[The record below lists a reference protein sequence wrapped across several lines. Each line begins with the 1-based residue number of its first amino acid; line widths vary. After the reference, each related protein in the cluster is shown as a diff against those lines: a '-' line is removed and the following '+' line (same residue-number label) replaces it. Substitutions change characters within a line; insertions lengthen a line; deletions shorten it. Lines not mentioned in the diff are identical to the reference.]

1 MSPQDKVERVL
12 KDIHVFFSKCES
24 YQGKPDKVIVDRREF
39 LELLDRLNKGIFEMM
54 SAYEHTRESRARAEL
69 AFENKGKEMIADAEQ
84 KAEDVYAASVI
95 YTAQMLGDVQRL
107 IDKANDSINDVFVQ
121 FKRELRGKKEVVR
134 SNELELESQLNDLA
148 DSKTYREMLSEVRR
162 EQRRQHR
169 LEDLHQMQ
177 FEAEHPAAKGRIYTP
192 AVNADV
198 KVNEEYFEKQ
208 GISAENAKA
217 GYVPAPAP
225 LTNEK
230 PEVKVNLE
238 SEYFKR
244 KAAQEKE
251 ELERIAKASENGDKA
266 SAEEGAEVDVNAAEV
281 EIAESVE
288 TEVVVA
294 EVEEEMSPEQ
304 KIDEEILKELV
315 EWEDAMERAEQA
327 QKVPK
332 KRGASFRL
340 ERKTKNQ
347 QKEIFNEVKERDR
360 ELMTRKENA
369 VPGWKSRM
377 RSLVNEILPKDIY
390 EK

>member
-12 KDIHVFFSKCES
+12 KDMHIFFSKCES
-24 YQGKPDKVIVDRREF
+24 YQGKPDKVVVDRRQF

-54 SAYEHTRESRARAEL
+54 DTYEHTRESRARAEL

-95 YTAQMLGDVQRL
+95 YTANMLGEVQRL
-107 IDKANDSINDVFVQ
+107 IDQANDSINDVFVQ

-134 SNELELESQLNDLA
+134 SNELELESQLHDLA
-148 DSKTYREMLSEVRR
+148 DSKTYRDMLAEVRR
-162 EQRRQHR
+162 EQRKQHR
-169 LEDLHQMQ
+169 IEDLHKMQ
-177 FEAEHPAAKGRIYTP
+177 IEAENPSGQGRIYTP

-208 GISAENAKA
+208 GISAENAKS
-217 GYVPAPAP
+217 GYIPAPAP
-225 LTNEK
+225 LANEK

-244 KAAQEKE
+244 KAAAEKAE
-251 ELERIAKASENGDKA
+251 KERIARENGEELPED
-266 SAEEGAEVDVNAAEV
+266 AEEVLTEEKDTDEV
-281 EIAESVE
+281 
-288 TEVVVA
+288 T
-294 EVEEEMSPEQ
+294 EEMSQTE
-304 KIDEEILKELV
+304 IDEAILKELV
-315 EWEDAMERAEQA
+315 DWEEAVEQA
-327 QKVPK
+327 EKAEKVPK
-332 KRGASFRL
+332 KRGASFKL

-360 ELMTRKENA
+360 AMMTQSSSS
-369 VPGWKSRM
+369 VPSWKSRM
-377 RSLVNEILPKDIY
+377 KTLVNEILPKDIH

>member
-24 YQGKPDKVIVDRREF
+24 YQGKPDKVVVDRRQF

-54 SAYEHTRESRARAEL
+54 DTYEHTRESRARAEL

-95 YTAQMLGDVQRL
+95 YTANMLGEVQRL
-107 IDKANDSINDVFVQ
+107 IDQANDSINDVFVQ

-134 SNELELESQLNDLA
+134 SNELELESQLHDLA
-148 DSKTYREMLSEVRR
+148 DAKTYQDMLSEVRR

-169 LEDLHQMQ
+169 IEDLHKMQ
-177 FEAEHPAAKGRIYTP
+177 AEAENPSGQGSIYTP
-192 AVNADV
+192 AINADV

-208 GISAENAKA
+208 GISAENAKT
-217 GYVPAPAP
+217 GYVPAPGP
-225 LTNEK
+225 LVNEK
-230 PEVKVNLE
+230 PEVKVNME

-244 KAAQEKE
+244 KAAQEK
-251 ELERIAKASENGDKA
+251 
-266 SAEEGAEVDVNAAEV
+266 AEAEVAE
-281 EIAESVE
+281 
-288 TEVVVA
+288 EVVVEEVDGA
-294 EVEEEMSPEQ
+294 EDVVVEAVVAEEEVTQSQ
-304 KIDEEILKELV
+304 IDEQILKELV
-315 EWEDAMERAEQA
+315 DWEEAVERAEQA
-327 QKVPK
+327 EKVPK
-332 KRGASFRL
+332 KRGATFRL

-360 ELMTRKENA
+360 EMMSRSSNT
-369 VPGWKSRM
+369 VPSWKSRM
-377 RSLVNEILPKDIY
+377 RTLVNEILPKDIH

>member
-12 KDIHVFFSKCES
+12 KDLHVFFSKCES
-24 YQGKPDKVIVDRREF
+24 YQGKPDKVVVDRRQF

-54 SAYEHTRESRARAEL
+54 DTYEHTRESRARAEL

-95 YTAQMLGDVQRL
+95 YTANMLGEVQRL
-107 IDKANDSINDVFVQ
+107 IDQANDSINDVFVQ

-134 SNELELESQLNDLA
+134 SNELELESQLHDLA
-148 DSKTYREMLSEVRR
+148 DAKTYQDMLSEVRR

-169 LEDLHQMQ
+169 IEDLHKLQL
-177 FEAEHPAAKGRIYTP
+177 EAENPSGQGSIYTP

-208 GISAENAKA
+208 GISPESAKT

-225 LTNEK
+225 LVNEK
-230 PEVKVNLE
+230 PEVKVNME

-244 KAAQEKE
+244 KAAAEKAE
-251 ELERIAKASENGDKA
+251 RERIARENGEEIPEEEA
-266 SAEEGAEVDVNAAEV
+266 VEVVEAETEELTQAEVD
-281 EIAESVE
+281 
-288 TEVVVA
+288 
-294 EVEEEMSPEQ
+294 EQ
-304 KIDEEILKELV
+304 ILKELV
-315 EWEDAMERAEQA
+315 DWEEAVERAEQA
-327 QKVPK
+327 EKVPK

-360 ELMTRKENA
+360 EMMSRSNNS
-369 VPGWKSRM
+369 VPSWKSRM
-377 RSLVNEILPKDIY
+377 RTLVNEILPKDIH

>member
-24 YQGKPDKVIVDRREF
+24 YEGKPDKVVVDRREF

-134 SNELELESQLNDLA
+134 SNEVELEAQLNDLA
-148 DSKTYREMLSEVRR
+148 DSKTYREMLAEVRR
-162 EQRRQHR
+162 EQRKQHR
-169 LEDLHQMQ
+169 IEDLHRMQ

-208 GISAENAKA
+208 GISAEDAKS

-230 PEVKVNLE
+230 AEVKVNLE

-244 KAAQEKE
+244 KAAQEK
-251 ELERIAKASENGDKA
+251 KAQEDAAAGETQTDDAVSDVTEA
-266 SAEEGAEVDVNAAEV
+266 AAEETV
-281 EIAESVE
+281 EE
-288 TEVVVA
+288 VA
-294 EVEEEMSPEQ
+294 EAVQEEVSEEQ
-304 KIDEEILKELV
+304 MQAQVDEEILKELV
-315 EWEDAMERAEQA
+315 EWEDAMERAQQE

-340 ERKTKNQ
+340 ERKTKSQ

-360 ELMTRKENA
+360 NLMNRREDA
-369 VPGWKSRM
+369 VPGWRSRM
-377 RSLVNEILPKDIY
+377 KSLVNEILPKDIH

>member
-24 YQGKPDKVIVDRREF
+24 YQGKPDKMIVDRRQF

-54 SAYEHTRESRARAEL
+54 NAYEHTRESRARAEL

-121 FKRELRGKKEVVR
+121 FKRELRSKKETVR
-134 SNELELESQLNDLA
+134 GNELELESQLHDLA
-148 DSKTYREMLSEVRR
+148 DTKVYQEMLAEVRR

-169 LEDLHQMQ
+169 IEDLHQMQ
-177 FEAEHPAAKGRIYTP
+177 YEAEHPNGKGSIYTP
-192 AVNADV
+192 ATSADV
-198 KVNEEYFEKQ
+198 KVNEAYFEQ
-208 GISAENAKA
+208 RGISAENAKA
-217 GYVPAPAP
+217 GYVPAPEP

-230 PEVKVNLE
+230 PDVKVNLE

-244 KAAQEKE
+244 KAAQEQA
-251 ELERIAKASENGDKA
+251 ELERIAKENGEKG
-266 SAEEGAEVDVNAAEV
+266 EVHTEGEVD
-281 EIAESVE
+281 
-288 TEVVVA
+288 
-294 EVEEEMSPEQ
+294 EEAVSQKEEPTQEQ
-304 KIDEEILKELV
+304 IDEELLKELV
-315 EWEDAMERAEQA
+315 EWEDAMERAAQAEQP
-327 QKVPK
+327 PK

-360 ELMTRKENA
+360 EMMNRRDSS
-369 VPGWKSRM
+369 VPSWRSRM
-377 RSLVNEILPKDIY
+377 KTLVNEILPKDIH

>member
-12 KDIHVFFSKCES
+12 KDLHVFFSKCES
-24 YQGKPDKVIVDRREF
+24 YQGKPDKVVVDRRQF

-54 SAYEHTRESRARAEL
+54 DTYEHTRESRARAEL

-95 YTAQMLGDVQRL
+95 YTANMLGEVQRL
-107 IDKANDSINDVFVQ
+107 IDQANDSINDVFVQ

-134 SNELELESQLNDLA
+134 SNELELESQLHDLA
-148 DSKTYREMLSEVRR
+148 DAKTYQDMLSEVRR

-169 LEDLHQMQ
+169 IEDLHKLQL
-177 FEAEHPAAKGRIYTP
+177 EAENPSGQGSIYTP

-208 GISAENAKA
+208 GISPENAKT

-225 LTNEK
+225 LVNEK
-230 PEVKVNLE
+230 PEVKVNME

-244 KAAQEKE
+244 KAAAEKAE
-251 ELERIAKASENGDKA
+251 RERIARENGEEIPEEEA
-266 SAEEGAEVDVNAAEV
+266 VEVVEAETEELTQAEVD
-281 EIAESVE
+281 
-288 TEVVVA
+288 
-294 EVEEEMSPEQ
+294 EQ
-304 KIDEEILKELV
+304 ILKELV
-315 EWEDAMERAEQA
+315 DWEEAVERAEQA
-327 QKVPK
+327 EKVPK

-360 ELMTRKENA
+360 EMMSRSNNS
-369 VPGWKSRM
+369 VPSWKSRM
-377 RSLVNEILPKDIY
+377 RTLVNEILPKDIH

>member
-162 EQRRQHR
+162 EQRKQHR
-169 LEDLHQMQ
+169 IEDLHQMQ
-177 FEAEHPAAKGRIYTP
+177 YEAEHPNAAGRIYTP

-208 GISAENAKA
+208 GISAEDAKA
-217 GYVPAPAP
+217 GYVPAPEP
-225 LTNEK
+225 LVSEK
-230 PEVKVNLE
+230 AEVKVNLE

-244 KAAQEKE
+244 KAAQ
-251 ELERIAKASENGDKA
+251 AKTEAE
-266 SAEEGAEVDVNAAEV
+266 SAEDEC
-281 EIAESVE
+281 VE
-288 TEVVVA
+288 TEAVEVVDAKDQEAA
-294 EVEEEMSPEQ
+294 EPKEAAAQEQ
-304 KIDEEILKELV
+304 IDEEILKELV
-315 EWEDAMERAEQA
+315 EWEDAMERAQQEQKA
-327 QKVPK
+327 PK

-340 ERKTKNQ
+340 ERKTKTQ

-360 ELMTRKENA
+360 ELMNHSSNN
-369 VPGWKSRM
+369 VPSWRSRM
-377 RSLVNEILPKDIY
+377 KSLVNEILPKDIH